1 MSIQE
6 DYTEKSNEELLQMY
20 GSTHSLE
27 IKQELVMRY
36 LYVVKS
42 IALQMRDVYISFS
55 QMEDIVNEG
64 VLVIMNAIEKFDAKK
79 QVKFRKKRPP
89 ALHLDWVP
97 RSVRKSAR
105 DIEDAVTTLYNK
117 NGTDPSPEEV
127 AKYLGITMEKYQEIL
142 RKATLFHVLSLDMVL
157 AEAQENSTYVQLPTS
172 GEEKQPESCLL
183 RQELTDVLAEGIR
196 TLREKEQLVISLYY
210 VEELNMR
217 QIAQVLE
224 ISEPRVSQIHS
235 SGIKKLKKYMQKFN
249 QEGEKKH
256 VSRIL

>member
-89 ALHLDWVP
+89 ALHP
-97 RSVRKSAR
+97 APK
-105 DIEDAVTTLYNK
+105 
-117 NGTDPSPEEV
+117 
-127 AKYLGITMEKYQEIL
+127 
-142 RKATLFHVLSLDMVL
+142 
-157 AEAQENSTYVQLPTS
+157 NSTIYNI
-172 GEEKQPESCLL
+172 C
-183 RQELTDVLAEGIR
+183 VL
-196 TLREKEQLVISLYY
+196 
-210 VEELNMR
+210 
-217 QIAQVLE
+217 
-224 ISEPRVSQIHS
+224 
-235 SGIKKLKKYMQKFN
+235 
-249 QEGEKKH
+249 
-256 VSRIL
+256 